1 MEPAHPENDEVS
13 DGAMTT
19 ILVDNWRKYPN
30 PNSKFENEV
39 PPFLQN
45 YKKIIEI

>member
-1 MEPAHPENDEVS
+1 MEPTHPENDEVS

-19 ILVDNWRKYPN
+19 ILVDNWRKFPN

-39 PPFLQN
+39 IYF
-45 YKKIIEI
+45 YKRYYPD